1 MRHFFYVLAILI
13 LASGTQNIHAQRI
26 QSQANPFNNG
36 DRVCFIGN
44 SITHGG
50 SYHSLVYLFYL
61 TRFPERRIDVFN
73 CGIRGDNVKETLN
86 RFNEDIAVHKSTVAT
101 IKLGTNDINRS
112 LYVNSTPEKEA
123 EKLKADARY
132 KSNMKELVRKLDS
145 MQTKIIFLT
154 PAYYEQ
160 KPMSDSTI
168 ALGLNKGF
176 EKYGLFLDSL
186 SRKYKCGIVDFHYM
200 MDSISMTR
208 QKIDPDFTLI
218 SLDRIHP
225 EYSGDFVMAFSFL
238 KALQI
243 SPFVSNTVIDTKR
256 KKVLEAINC
265 TVSEMEISRN
275 EISFQHLEKSLPFPV
290 SAYPADTTLIPFT
303 HWFNRE
309 ILQVNGLSLDKK
321 YMLTID
327 SIRIAEFT
335 GKQLQSGINLAL
347 IPSTPQAAQASEIA
361 VLNEKR
367 RQIELTYRDIKFV
380 EFEVLTPEELKLSK
394 DQLNELLAKRLK
406 SYEAMRTRAVMNI
419 LKDIFTNYMKN
430 VGKQNDCL
438 IEIDQ
443 LVNDI
448 YKLNKPVLH
457 HYNLTRIN

>member
-1 MRHFFYVLAILI
+1 MFIKRRFFYALAILT

-26 QSQANPFNNG
+26 QSQADPFNNG

-50 SYHSLVYLFYL
+50 SYHSLIYLFYL
-61 TRFPERRIDVFN
+61 TRFPEQRIDVYN
-73 CGIRGDNVKETLN
+73 CGISGDNVKGALN

-112 LYVNSTPEKEA
+112 WYVNSTPEKEA
-123 EKLKADARY
+123 EKLKANARY
-132 KSNMKELVRKLDS
+132 KSNMEELVRKLDS

-154 PAYYEQ
+154 PAYYEE

-200 MDSISMTR
+200 MDSISMAR

-218 SLDRIHP
+218 SLDRVHP
-225 EYSGDFVMAFSFL
+225 EYSGHFVMAYSFL

-265 TVSEMEISRN
+265 TISGLKISRN
-275 EISFQHLEKSLPFPV
+275 EISFQNLEKSLPFPV
-290 SAYPADTTLIPFT
+290 SAYPADTTLVPFT

-309 ILQVNGLSLDKK
+309 ILQVKGLSPDKK

-347 IPSTPQAAQASEIA
+347 LPSTPQAAQASEIT

-367 RQIELTYRDIKFV
+367 RQIALAYRDLKFV
-380 EFEVLTPEELKLSK
+380 EFKVLTPEELKLSK
-394 DQLNELLAKRLK
+394 DQLNELLAQRLK
-406 SYEAMRTRAVMNI
+406 SYEDKSYHEYFKRQ
-419 LKDIFTNYMKN
+419 FTNYMKN
-430 VGKQNDCL
+430 AGKQNDYL

-443 LVNDI
+443 LVNEI

>member
-1 MRHFFYVLAILI
+1 
-13 LASGTQNIHAQRI
+13 
-26 QSQANPFNNG
+26 
-36 DRVCFIGN
+36 
-44 SITHGG
+44 
-50 SYHSLVYLFYL
+50 
-61 TRFPERRIDVFN
+61 
-73 CGIRGDNVKETLN
+73 
-86 RFNEDIAVHKSTVAT
+86 
-101 IKLGTNDINRS
+101 
-112 LYVNSTPEKEA
+112 
-123 EKLKADARY
+123 
-132 KSNMKELVRKLDS
+132 
-145 MQTKIIFLT
+145 
-154 PAYYEQ
+154 
-160 KPMSDSTI
+160 
-168 ALGLNKGF
+168 
-176 EKYGLFLDSL
+176 
-186 SRKYKCGIVDFHYM
+186 
-200 MDSISMTR
+200 
-208 QKIDPDFTLI
+208 
-218 SLDRIHP
+218 
-225 EYSGDFVMAFSFL
+225 
-238 KALQI
+238 
-243 SPFVSNTVIDTKR
+243 
-256 KKVLEAINC
+256 
-265 TVSEMEISRN
+265 
-275 EISFQHLEKSLPFPV
+275 
-290 SAYPADTTLIPFT
+290 
-303 HWFNRE
+303 
-309 ILQVNGLSLDKK
+309 VNGLSLDKK